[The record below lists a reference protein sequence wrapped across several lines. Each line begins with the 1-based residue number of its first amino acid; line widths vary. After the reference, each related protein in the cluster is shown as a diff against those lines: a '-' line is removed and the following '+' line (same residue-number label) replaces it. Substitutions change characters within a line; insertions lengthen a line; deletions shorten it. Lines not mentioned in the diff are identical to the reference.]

1 MIARLCA
8 AAAAACIA
16 VLASGTASWA
26 GQGHDKPAVCHPK
39 AGGWVLIRPAQ
50 ASSHIDERSGAP
62 KHEHGGRVD
71 VYAVN
76 GACPTPT
83 TTPTGGTPSATTT
96 TTVTPTSATSTK
108 TSSPSTTSVPSPSK
122 TSSTPTTRA
131 TGPATVTSSSPV
143 RTTSTYQS
151 RSTASAP
158 PSIGTAHSRLTSKTS
173 STTEL
178 AYTGSDLST
187 GVAVALFLLATG
199 GLLIRRARKT
209 GAHR

>member
-131 TGPATVTSSSPV
+131 TGPVTVTSSSPV

-151 RSTASAP
+151 RSTVSAP
-158 PSIGTAHSRLTSKTS
+158 PSIGTTPSHPTSAPS
-173 STTEL
+173 STGEL
-178 AYTGSDLST
+178 AATGSSLDAAV
-187 GVAVALFLLATG
+187 VAAFLLTVG
-199 GLLIRRARKT
+199 GLLIRASRRK
-209 GAHR
+209 GAH